1 MRITAGKLRGIK
13 FDFPKNKD
21 SRHTSSLVRLS
32 IFNTIGVNNIEGK
45 LVLDMFAGSGSLGIE
60 ALSRNAKHVDFVE
73 MSKINCMTLKK
84 NLHLLEIENLT
95 NIYCQ
100 KVEIFLSENKTKYDT
115 ILMDPPYKLNSL
127 NETLD
132 LLAHSSI
139 LKKNSTIIIG
149 HSKRQ
154 ILKNTYKNLYRNKF
168 KQYGESNVSYF
179 SFKKEVL

>member
-1 MRITAGKLRGIK
+1 MRITGGKLRGSK

-21 SRHTSSLVRLS
+21 TRPTSSLVRLS
-32 IFNTIGVNNIEGK
+32 IFNSIGIGNIEGK

-73 MSKINCMTLKK
+73 ISKMNCITLKR
-84 NLHLLEIENLT
+84 NLHLLGIQNLA

-100 KVEIFLSENKTKYDT
+100 KAENFLIETKTKYDT
-115 ILMDPPYKLNSL
+115 ILMDPPYKLTSL
-127 NETLD
+127 NETLNI
-132 LLAHSSI
+132 LSHSSI
-139 LKKNSTIIIG
+139 LTKDSTVIIG

-154 ILKNTYKNLYRNKF
+154 ILKNNYKNLYRNKF
-168 KQYGESNVSYF
+168 KQYGDSNVSYL

>member
-21 SRHTSSLVRLS
+21 TRPTSSLVRLS

-139 LKKNSTIIIG
+139 LKK
-149 HSKRQ
+149 KRFFDSPPLYPIRYPCQ
-154 ILKNTYKNLYRNKF
+154 LFNLSFNICNLVLFYSFNKN
-168 KQYGESNVSYF
+168 
-179 SFKKEVL
+179 